1 MENKYIKYKNKYIAL
16 KQQLGGNWSCS
27 YCTFSNHDFLNIC
40 EKYLQ
45 KKDIY
50 NYLECIDM
58 FEKFI
63 YSIPIYM
70 SKEHYLKKK
79 ELTNI
84 LKNLIKEPKQKMIEM
99 QTFIPYNYYN
109 YTN

>member
-1 MENKYIKYKNKYIAL
+1 MLFINSIIVYKKLNPAV
-16 KQQLGGNWSCS
+16 
-27 YCTFSNHDFLNIC
+27 FSDFLNIC

-45 KKDIY
+45 KKEIF
-50 NYLECIDM
+50 NYLECIDI

-79 ELTNI
+79 ELADI
-84 LKNLIKEPKQKMIEM
+84 LKKIVKEPKRKMVEM
-99 QTFIPYNYYN
+99 QTFIPYNFYN
-109 YTN
+109 DIK